1 MNSTEVI
8 LKQARFIDAS
18 VSLTTFTCFKKTHA
32 TQFYK
37 SPYYLK
43 HR

>member
-1 MNSTEVI
+1 MNSREAI
-8 LKQARFIDAS
+8 LKQAHFIDAS

-37 SPYYLK
+37 RP
-43 HR
+43 